1 MNVMKFSVASIA
13 ILGALAASPAVH
25 AHASLNAGGTGANP
39 AWSNGAIAD
48 WMPNTVTLPSIGYL
62 GIHAN
67 NSGRVIQTG
76 VYDAAVNVPNNSTGL
91 GGAQFAGVDARHG
104 DSLLGQVYK
113 YNNNVNNLTD
123 LPTNVDISVG
133 ANSWAGGV
141 SDTNTGLSWGNIHAS
156 NGTGNPEANLIAL
169 GANFLNVTVGDDISN
184 ATDLLLGHQKLAFSI
199 YQGWATGPGRQGLNL
214 LGTVLAASAGD
225 DIGLSIAL
233 SGQTLNGAGTQ
244 GEYTIVVG
252 DQSGVGGRY
261 KLALAA
267 SSTALYSNVV
277 TAVPVPGAIWLFGS
291 AMAGLIGFGRRK
303 SAVAA

>member
-1 MNVMKFSVASIA
+1 MNVMKLSAASIA

-39 AWSNGAIAD
+39 AWAGGSIAD

-62 GIHAN
+62 GIHSN

-76 VYDAAVNVPNNSTGL
+76 VYDSAANVPNNAPGL
-91 GGAQFAGVDARHG
+91 GGGSFAGVVAKHG

-113 YNNNVNNLTD
+113 YNNNVANPTD
-123 LPTNVDISVG
+123 LPTNVDISVA
-133 ANSWAGGV
+133 ANSWAGGI
-141 SDTNTGLSWGNIHAS
+141 SDANTGLSWGNIHAS
-156 NGTGNPEANLIAL
+156 SGTGNPEANLIAL
-169 GANFLNVTVGDDISN
+169 GANYLNVTVGDDISN
-184 ATDLLLGHQKLAFSI
+184 AADALLGSQKLAFSI
-199 YQGWATGPGRQGLNL
+199 YQGWATGPGLQGLNL

-244 GEYTIVVG
+244 GEYTVVVG

-267 SSTALYSNVV
+267 SSTALYANVV
-277 TAVPVPGAIWLFGS
+277 TAVPVPGAVWLFGS

-303 SAVAA
+303 QIAA